1 MPPFDETLT
10 LEKPEKAT
18 ANKQRVSQKVLFLNS
33 HPIQYFA
40 PLYQEIASRKDL
52 DLTVL
57 YCSRHGLSGE
67 TDREFGVQVKWD
79 IPVLEGY
86 RSVFLNNNAW
96 KPGIY
101 GFFGLINLGIIRYL
115 FKAPKSTLVVHG
127 WGYFTNIL
135 AIVFGKIAGHIVCIR
150 GESPASHE
158 GRRSVRSMNIRKFVF
173 GKILF
178 QFADYFLYIG
188 NENKQ
193 FYKIYGVP
201 ERKLRFAP
209 YAVDNERF
217 SKSFQQLAP
226 QKNDLRK
233 ALGIPLDKT
242 VILFSGKYIEKK
254 RPLDLLMAFHQ
265 SKKRE
270 NACLVFMGEGEL
282 RPVMERFIEKNNLQ
296 NIRLTGFINQ
306 SAVPEYYAAADLFVM
321 CSQEGET
328 WGLSTNEAM
337 NFRLPVLL
345 SDLTG
350 SSADLVRPGENG
362 YVFKT
367 GDIDDF
373 AEKLDLLLSVSPDG
387 LKAMGKVSSAI
398 IKGYSY
404 QQIISSILQSYH
416 PTIL

>member
-1 MPPFDETLT
+1 MPAFDDTLI
-10 LEKPEKAT
+10 LEKPKKTT
-18 ANKQRVSQKVLFLNS
+18 AKKQRPAQKVLFLNS

-40 PLYQEIASRKDL
+40 PLYKEMASRNDL

-57 YCSRHGLSGE
+57 YCSKHGLSGE

-86 RSVFLNNNAW
+86 RSVFLKNHAW

-101 GFFGLINLGIIRYL
+101 GFFGLMNLGIISYL
-115 FKAPKSTLVVHG
+115 FKAPKSTLIVHG
-127 WGYFTNIL
+127 WGYLSNIL

-158 GRRSVRSMNIRKFVF
+158 QRRSARSLNMRKFVF

-178 QFADYFLYIG
+178 SFADYFLFIG
-188 NENKQ
+188 NENKR
-193 FYKIYGVP
+193 FYKIYGVA
-201 ERKLRFAP
+201 ENKLRFAP
-209 YAVDNERF
+209 YAVDNKRF
-217 SKSFQQLAP
+217 DRDFKKLSP
-226 QKNDLRK
+226 RKNDLRK
-233 ALGIPLDKT
+233 ALDIPLDKT

-254 RPLDLLMAFHQ
+254 RPMDLLAAFQ
-265 SKKRE
+265 QCKNRDG
-270 NACLVFMGEGEL
+270 AYLIFMGEGEL

-296 NIRLTGFINQ
+296 NIKLTGFVNQ
-306 SAVPEYYAAADLFVM
+306 SKVAEYYAAADLFVM

-337 NFRLPVLL
+337 NFHLPLLL

-350 SSADLVRPGENG
+350 SSADLVKAGENG

-367 GDIDDF
+367 GEVDDL
-373 AEKLDLLLSVSPDG
+373 AEKLELLLSQAPEKLREMGRVSA
-387 LKAMGKVSSAI
+387 KI
-398 IKGYSY
+398 INGYSY
-404 QQIISSILQSYH
+404 QQIIDSIISDK
-416 PTIL
+416 